1 MKILGPVV
9 TSKTIGKSYL
19 QLRDLFPLAKRY
31 GYNCIVLSEPHPKS
45 WVSFIV
51 YAQKYG
57 VKPIILYETVD
68 GKFLL
73 QTNNDIRS
81 AVIYY
86 NGLVSDLKLKKI
98 DLNLPYVKYP
108 TGVLKDIFNDEESLC
123 IKDGLK
129 YQNELS
135 IFSNIETYYNIRN
148 YKFDEYKVTDLN
160 LTDIILQKELTSE
173 EKKRL
178 SYELNIIKKLNVEN
192 YILTVK
198 KIVDTAIKN
207 NILVGPGRGSAVG
220 SFLVYK
226 LGITKV
232 NPIDYDLLFERFL
245 NQYRHELPDIDLD
258 VDAERRVDLIKALQ
272 KEFGENKISQIRTY
286 STMKIKSSLKKA
298 EELLGYNLEAK
309 INAPIRSKENIDK
322 FKSLPQKDKTF
333 FYVAYYLEGIEVAE
347 SVHAAGLIISQNDLR
362 TFSPIEG
369 KKTPQRGFKEVP
381 IIEWE
386 MSDLKYLGVEK
397 FDILAL
403 DTLTFLKKLQIKEK
417 YRELNDSKTFHYL
430 SKGLTKGIFQLDS
443 KLGQKLAQ
451 RIKPKNFEE
460 LILLLAINRPGPLE
474 SGMIDQYVNED
485 SPEYL
490 KKIFPETMGV
500 LVYQEQI
507 MKIAQILGEFSP
519 QESDLL
525 RKAVS
530 KKEKD
535 KITTFKNKFVTNA
548 SKKIDEE
555 EANVLF
561 SQIENFAQYAFNKS
575 HAVAYAH
582 ITYWLSEKKFQD
594 PSNFFLEY
602 VKIKGLDVDIIDEAS
617 LLGVKIKLPDIRYPS
632 GLASK
637 TDLILPLYIIKGIG
651 KNISHIFEEAKL
663 SNLEDFFNF
672 VINKNINRNIVELI
686 IKSGALDYFNN
697 NRKNLLR
704 EVTQRVKG
712 KVQQLEDIKST
723 LFGEVKQ
730 KSIKK
735 VETTLQDYAQYEI
748 ESIGFPLSLMSQ
760 KGLSN
765 TLINKYLYRQKV
777 YLDGYVYRDFIVDNS
792 AMIYSK
798 VYNKNLKRLIKY
810 I

>member
-9 TSKTIGKSYL
+9 TSKSIGKSYL
-19 QLRDLFPLAKRY
+19 QLRDLFPIAKRY
-31 GYNCIVLSEPHPKS
+31 GFNCIVLSEPHPRS
-45 WVSFIV
+45 WVSFIAH
-51 YAQKYG
+51 AQKYRI
-57 VKPIILYETVD
+57 KPIILYETVD
-68 GKFLL
+68 GKYLL

-81 AVIYY
+81 AIMHY
-86 NGLVSDLKLKKI
+86 NGLGNNLRLKKI
-98 DLNLPYVKYP
+98 EMDLPYVKYP
-108 TGVLKDIFNDEESLC
+108 TGVLKDIFKDEESLC

-135 IFSNIETYYNIRN
+135 IFSNIATYYNIRN
-148 YKFDEYKVTDLN
+148 YRFDEYKVTDYN
-160 LTDIILQKELTSE
+160 LTDIVSQKDLTFE
-173 EKKRL
+173 EKRRL
-178 SYELNIIKKLNVEN
+178 SYELEIIKKLGVKN

-198 KIVDTAIKN
+198 KVVDTAKKN
-207 NILVGPGRGSAVG
+207 GISVGPGRGSAVG

-232 NPIDYDLLFERFL
+232 NPIEYDLLFERFL
-245 NQYRHELPDIDLD
+245 NEYRHELPDIDLD
-258 VDAERRVDLIKALQ
+258 IDAEKRVDLIKALQ
-272 KEFGENKISQIRTY
+272 KEVGEYKISQIRTY
-286 STMKIKSSLKKA
+286 STMKIKSALKKT

-322 FKSLPQKDKTF
+322 FKSLSKKDKTF

-362 TFSPIEG
+362 TFSPIEE
-369 KKTPQRGFKEVP
+369 KETPRRGFKEVP

-403 DTLTFLKKLQIKEK
+403 DTLTFLKKLQIEEK
-417 YRELNDSKTFHYL
+417 YRELSDSKTFHYL

-443 KLGQKLAQ
+443 KLGQKLTQ
-451 RIKPKNFEE
+451 RIKPKDFEE

-490 KKIFPETMGV
+490 KKIFPETKGV
-500 LVYQEQI
+500 LIYQEQI
-507 MKIAQILGEFSP
+507 MKIAQILGGFSP

-535 KITTFKNKFVTNA
+535 KITTFKTKFITNA
-548 SKKIDEE
+548 SKKIGEK
-555 EANVLF
+555 EATLLF

-582 ITYWLSEKKFQD
+582 ITYWLSEKKFKD
-594 PSNFFLEY
+594 PSHFFLEY
-602 VKIKGLDVDIIDEAS
+602 VKIKGIDIDIINEAS
-617 LLGVKIKLPDIRYPS
+617 LLGVKIKLPDIRYPF

-637 TDLILPLYIIKGIG
+637 TDLIMPLYIIKGIG
-651 KNISHIFEEAKL
+651 KNISQIFEEAKL
-663 SNLEDFFNF
+663 SSLEDFFNF
-672 VINKNINRNIVELI
+672 IINKNINRNIVELI

-704 EVTQRVKG
+704 ETTQRMKG

-723 LFGEVKQ
+723 LFGEREQ
-730 KSIKK
+730 KSTKK

-765 TLINKYLYRQKV
+765 TLIDKYLNRQKV

-792 AMIYSK
+792 AMIYSR
-798 VYNKNLKRLIKY
+798 VYNKNLKRLIKH

>member
-1 MKILGPVV
+1 VKILGPVV
-9 TSKTIGKSYL
+9 TSKSIGNSYL
-19 QLRDLFPLAKRY
+19 QLRDLFPIAKRY
-31 GYNCIVLSEPHPKS
+31 GYNCIVLSEPHPRS

-51 YAQKYG
+51 YAQKYKI
-57 VKPIILYETVD
+57 KPILLYETVD
-68 GKFLL
+68 GKYLL

-81 AVIYY
+81 SIMHY
-86 NGLVSDLKLKKI
+86 NGLGNGLKLKKI
-98 DLNLPYVKYP
+98 DLDLPYVKYP
-108 TGVLKDIFNDEESLC
+108 TSVLKDIFKDEESLC

-135 IFSNIETYYNIRN
+135 IFSNIETYYNMRN
-148 YKFDEYKVTDLN
+148 YRFDEYKVTDYN
-160 LTDIILQKELTSE
+160 LTDIISEKDLTFQ
-173 EKKRL
+173 EKRRL
-178 SYELNIIKKLNVEN
+178 SYELDIIKKLKVEN

-198 KIVDTAIKN
+198 KIVDTAKKN
-207 NILVGPGRGSAVG
+207 GISVGPGRGSAVG

-226 LGITKV
+226 LGITKI
-232 NPIDYDLLFERFL
+232 NPIEYDLLFERFL
-245 NQYRHELPDIDLD
+245 NEYRHELPDIDLD
-258 VDAERRVDLIKALQ
+258 IDAERRVDLIKALQ
-272 KEFGENKISQIRTY
+272 KELGENKISQIRTY
-286 STMKIKSSLKKA
+286 STMKVKSAVKKA
-298 EELLGYNLEAK
+298 EELLGYTLEAK
-309 INAPIRSKENIDK
+309 INTPIRSKENIDK
-322 FKSLPQKDKTF
+322 FKSLPKKDKTF

-362 TFSPIEG
+362 TFSPLE
-369 KKTPQRGFKEVP
+369 KKEIP

-403 DTLTFLKKLQIKEK
+403 DTLTFLKKLEIEEK
-417 YRELNDSKTFHYL
+417 YPELNDSKTFHYL

-474 SGMIDQYVNED
+474 SGMIDQYVNDD

-490 KKIFPETMGV
+490 KKLLPETKGV

-507 MKIAQILGEFSP
+507 MKIAQILGGFSP

-535 KITTFKNKFVTNA
+535 KITTFKTKFVTNA
-548 SKKIDEE
+548 SKKIDEK
-555 EANVLF
+555 EATLLF

-582 ITYWLSEKKFQD
+582 ITYWLSEKKFKD
-594 PSNFFLEY
+594 PSHFFLEY
-602 VKIKGLDVDIIDEAS
+602 VKIKGVDVDIINEAS
-617 LLGVKIKLPDIRYPS
+617 FLGVKTKLPDIRYPF
-632 GLASK
+632 GLASNE
-637 TDLILPLYIIKGIG
+637 DLILPLYIIKGVG
-651 KNISHIFEEAKL
+651 KNVSQIFEEAKF
-663 SNLEDFFNF
+663 SSLEDFFNF
-672 VINKNINRNIVELI
+672 IINKNINRNIVELI

-704 EVTQRVKG
+704 ETTQRVKG

-723 LFGEVKQ
+723 LFGEREQ
-730 KSIKK
+730 KSTKK

-765 TLINKYLYRQKV
+765 TLIDKYLYRQKV

-798 VYNKNLKRLIKY
+798 LYNKNLKRFTKY
-810 I
+810 F